1 MHTGLW
7 KAWVDDLL
15 IESKHGYTVVEFKN
29 LQINY
34 LVLKGGSRTNKAKR
48 LVAMSLTQIL
58 ELRINSKH
66 HPRGMEEW
74 LEGEVRQ
81 QLRSYVTGAAVRANG
96 ANKTF
101 RAYAVV
107 IIGARH
113 ILIRDM
119 DREGEWIG
127 DWRLTELR

>member
-1 MHTGLW
+1 MG
-7 KAWVDDLL
+7 DLL

-29 LQINY
+29 FQIDY
-34 LVLKGGSRTNKAKR
+34 LVLKGTNKAKQ
-48 LVAMSLTQIL
+48 LMAMSLTQIL

-81 QLRSYVTGAAVRANG
+81 QLRSYVTGATVRANG

-107 IIGARH
+107 IIGAIFLSATWTARANG
-113 ILIRDM
+113 LV
-119 DREGEWIG
+119 IG
-127 DWRLTELR
+127 DSLN